1 MKYLKKFET
10 LDKDT
15 FSLED
20 IEDLFMVNP
29 DFEVDCLK
37 TSYGFSILVQNVV
50 YENVLEYSQRY
61 WYEIPKR
68 LPDNL
73 ELTKVNIEKISSEKY
88 KFEIE
93 IRKSRKLS
101 L

>member
-20 IEDLFMVNP
+20 IEDLFMLNP

-37 TSYGFSILVQNVV
+37 S
-50 YENVLEYSQRY
+50 
-61 WYEIPKR
+61 
-68 LPDNL
+68 
-73 ELTKVNIEKISSEKY
+73 
-88 KFEIE
+88 
-93 IRKSRKLS
+93 
-101 L
+101 